1 MLNTPKKQRQMR
13 LHDAPKVL
21 TVTKSNLN
29 RKRAVIC
36 PLAFST
42 DLFVPPNIAL
52 NGHVVIR
59 PKTNK

>member
-1 MLNTPKKQRQMR
+1 MR

-36 PLAFST
+36 PLVFSF
-42 DLFVPPNIAL
+42 DLFALPNVAL
-52 NGHVVIR
+52 NDHVIIY
-59 PKTNK
+59 PKTSK